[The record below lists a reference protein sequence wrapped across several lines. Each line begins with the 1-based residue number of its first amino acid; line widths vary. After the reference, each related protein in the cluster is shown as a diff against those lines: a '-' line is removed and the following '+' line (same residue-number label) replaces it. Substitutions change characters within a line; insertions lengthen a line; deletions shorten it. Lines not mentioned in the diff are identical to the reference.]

1 AGPDQMT
8 VSLHG
13 VVLPCLL
20 GGAEELGLEPD
31 RRVTMLLPALVVH
44 RAPAPLPHPHGP
56 LASLYAA
63 PFLEVPC
70 HGPDRNRPAITG
82 VHRPPSS
89 SYGYGPGHCPR
100 HTVTGPAIRCPS
112 ETSPARETSPS
123 RGTSVSRWH
132 RLRINRRRR
141 RSQRRVDQQQVVI
154 RVQRRRQRS
163 RRRAILTHE
172 HVVGAD
178 TPGVAALRVGAVERE
193 RDRVLA
199 VDGEVTERPAPNER
213 QQEVAAGV
221 LRARRARLT
230 GEPGPQF
237 EGEVLLDVTL
247 GDGEPGHVL
256 RVVEVDLRVR

>member
-1 AGPDQMT
+1 YRTGGQWAVDALPGVSVRALLRARHPAVLATTAAAARAGPDQMT

-89 SYGYGPGHCPR
+89 TYGYGPGHCPR
-100 HTVTGPAIRCPS
+100 LTVPGPAIRCPS

-123 RGTSVSRWH
+123 R
-132 RLRINRRRR
+132 
-141 RSQRRVDQQQVVI
+141 
-154 RVQRRRQRS
+154 
-163 RRRAILTHE
+163 
-172 HVVGAD
+172 
-178 TPGVAALRVGAVERE
+178 
-193 RDRVLA
+193 
-199 VDGEVTERPAPNER
+199 ER
-213 QQEVAAGV
+213 QFPAGIGCGSTAAGRGSRSAAGRHSSASATSGV
-221 LRARRARLT
+221 CSRA
-230 GEPGPQF
+230 GG
-237 EGEVLLDVTL
+237 VTSHSPRPL
-247 GDGEPGHVL
+247 MRPT
-256 RVVEVDLRVR
+256 